1 VVRLEQASSFVS
13 AQLREFAIAN
23 PSCGDEAPALPSTL
37 PGFSPVFLLCE
48 FSCAPENFFIGLEL
62 TAISR
67 QSLRKFLGEV
77 SLPSEALNTALLQ
90 QTATSTALR
99 RPGDLAA
106 IHHHVGANRI
116 REAVN
121 VAAAVSS
128 SKLVGYSCELCALI
142 VASQRAAQGAMRRT
156 RRDEFF
162 RR

>member
-1 VVRLEQASSFVS
+1 
-13 AQLREFAIAN
+13 LRIRHRES
-23 PSCGDEAPALPSTL
+23 SCGDKTPTLPSTP

-77 SLPSEALNTALLQ
+77 SLHCEALNAALLQ

-106 IHHHVGANRI
+106 IHHHVRANRI
-116 REAVN
+116 REAVI
-121 VAAAVSS
+121 VARAAVSS
-128 SKLVGYSCELCALI
+128 SKLIGYSYELCALI
-142 VASQRAAQGAMRRT
+142 VASQRAAQSAMN
-156 RRDEFF
+156 FF
-162 RR
+162 VNSD